1 MFDWAKIAKFIPS
14 VDKPVQKLTF
24 REKAKWTLLIL
35 ILFFIL
41 GSLTVW
47 GVDPNKVAQFEFL
60 EIVFGS
66 KFGSIISLGIGP
78 IVTSSIILQLLVGSK
93 IINWDTNDEED
104 KKKFSAAER
113 ILTFVFCII
122 TAVAYVMAGAVPP
135 KSPGLTLAALVILQ
149 LTIGGIIVIFMDEV
163 TSKWGFGSGVSL
175 FIAAGVAKTILVR
188 TLSPLTQTG
197 TFPLSGEAPTG
208 AIPAFISSVFTGNPL
223 FLDLLPLL
231 ATVLVFIITVYIQGI
246 RIEIPM
252 AFSIP
257 FGKFAGRRWPMK
269 FLYTSN
275 MPVILI
281 AAVTANVQV
290 LGKVLYS
297 RGINLLGTY
306 NSNGQPASGLMYYIS
321 SPTGDLGIIIMT
333 ISAALFGLLFAFI
346 TMKVWKKHI
355 LRMSLSGA
363 VSGLAIGLILI
374 SMFSIPTTIDSI
386 VRSLIYTSI
395 FVVGS
400 MIFSIF
406 WVNTSGMDSKSI
418 AEQFKASS
426 IMIPGFR
433 RDPRFV
439 ERILGKYIPALTIL
453 GGAVVGFLAAFADL
467 TSAIGTGTGI
477 LLSVMIIY
485 QFYEQISYE
494 HAEDMPESLKKFFGE

>member
-1 MFDWAKIAKFIPS
+1 MFDWTKIAKYIPS
-14 VDKPVQKLTF
+14 VDKPAQKMTF
-24 REKAKWTLLIL
+24 REKSKWTLAIL
-35 ILFFIL
+35 ILFFVL
-41 GSLTVW
+41 GSITVW
-47 GVDPNKVAQFEFL
+47 GIDPNKVAQFEFL

-93 IINWDTNDEED
+93 IINWDTNDEDD

-113 ILTFVFCII
+113 ILTFIFCIV
-122 TAVAYVMAGAVPP
+122 TAIAYVMAGAVPP
-135 KSPGLTLAALVILQ
+135 ANPGLALAAIVILQ

-188 TLSPLTQTG
+188 TLNPLTQIG
-197 TFPLSGEAPTG
+197 TIPLAGEAPTG
-208 AIPAFISSVFTGNPL
+208 AIPAFIASIFAGKPL
-223 FLDLLPLL
+223 FTDLLPLL

-246 RIEIPM
+246 RVEIPM

-257 FGKFAGRRWPMK
+257 YGKFAGRRWPMK

-281 AAVTANVQV
+281 AAVEANIQV
-290 LGKVLYS
+290 LGRVLFS
-297 RGINLLGTY
+297 RGINFLGTY
-306 NSNGQPASGLMYYIS
+306 NENGQPISGMMYYIS
-321 SPTGDLGIIIMT
+321 SPTGDLAVIIMT
-333 ISAALFGLLFAFI
+333 ISAALLGLLFAFI
-346 TMKVWKKHI
+346 TMKAWKKYT

-363 VSGLAIGLILI
+363 VLGLAIGIILV
-374 SMFSIPTTIDSI
+374 SMFSIPITIDS
-386 VRSLIYTSI
+386 LIRVMIYMTI
-395 FVVGS
+395 FVIGS
-400 MIFSIF
+400 MIFSLF

-439 ERILGKYIPALTIL
+439 ERILDKYIPALTIL

-477 LLSVMIIY
+477 LLTVMIIY
-485 QFYEQISYE
+485 QFYEQISQQ
-494 HAEDMPESLKKFFGE
+494 HSEDMPESLKKFFGE

>member
-1 MFDWAKIAKFIPS
+1 MFDWTRIAKYIPS
-14 VDKPVQKLTF
+14 VDKSARKLTF
-24 REKAKWTLLIL
+24 REKTKWTLAIL
-35 ILFFIL
+35 ILFFVL
-41 GSLTVW
+41 GSITVW

-113 ILTFVFCII
+113 ILTFIFCIV
-122 TAVAYVMAGAVPP
+122 TAIAYVMAGAVPP
-135 KSPGLTLAALVILQ
+135 ANPGLFLAALVIFQ

-188 TLSPLTQTG
+188 TLSPLTQIG
-197 TFPLSGEAPTG
+197 TLPLSGEAPVG
-208 AIPAFISSVFTGNPL
+208 EIPKFIASVFAGSPV
-223 FLDLLPLL
+223 FIDLLPLL
-231 ATVLVFIITVYIQGI
+231 ATALVFIITVYIQGV

-257 FGKFAGRRWPMK
+257 FGKFSGRRWPMK

-281 AAVTANVQV
+281 AAVTANLQV
-290 LGKVLYS
+290 LGRVLYS

-306 NSNGQPASGLMYYIS
+306 NQNGQPISGLMYYIS
-321 SPTGDLGIIIMT
+321 SPTGDLGVIVIT

-346 TMKVWKKHI
+346 AMKIWKKYA

-363 VSGLAIGLILI
+363 VLGLAIGLISV
-374 SMFSIPTTIDSI
+374 SMFNIVISTDSI
-386 VRSLIYTSI
+386 LRVLIYLTI

-400 MIFSIF
+400 MIFSLF
-406 WVNTSGMDSKSI
+406 WVSTSGMDAKSI
-418 AEQFKASS
+418 ADQFKASS

-439 ERILGKYIPALTIL
+439 ERILDKYIPALTIL
-453 GGAVVGFLAAFADL
+453 GGATIGFLAAFADL

-477 LLSVMIIY
+477 LLTVMIIY
-485 QFYEQISYE
+485 QFYEQISQE
-494 HAEDMPESLKKFFGE
+494 HSEDMPESLKKFFGD